1 MEERTVVN
9 IALCDARHAM
19 PEGVT
24 GSIYPNTVDPVDVSG
39 ITATADTFMS
49 EHCGDVVNVYVTG
62 LTICTVAVVKA
73 ALMRLATDKPCPK
86 LTLWHFDR
94 AAGDYYPQTIISDVE
109 KKEAG
114 DTLLFYAYNC

>member
-9 IALCDARHAM
+9 IALCEARHTM
-19 PEGVT
+19 PECVT
-24 GSIYPNTVDPVDVSG
+24 GAIYPNTVDPVDVSG
-39 ITATADTFMS
+39 ITATADTFLR
-49 EHCGDVVNVYVTG
+49 EHCNDDVNIYVTG
-62 LTICTVAVVKA
+62 LTICTITVVKA
-73 ALMRLATDKPCPK
+73 ALMRLATDKQCPN

-94 AAGDYYPQTIISDVE
+94 ATGNYYPQTIISAVE